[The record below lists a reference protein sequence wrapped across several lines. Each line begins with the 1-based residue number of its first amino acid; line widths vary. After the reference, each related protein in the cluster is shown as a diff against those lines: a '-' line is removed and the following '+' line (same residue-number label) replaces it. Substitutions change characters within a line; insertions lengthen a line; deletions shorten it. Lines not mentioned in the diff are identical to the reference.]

1 MTLEDFYF
9 LSQIAAALGIMASL
23 IFVGVQVR
31 QSTRQAKAAA
41 AQAVHDNFANWYLS
55 FSEHPHLSEIG
66 VKGLAG
72 LDNLTPEETMHFVT
86 SILAVMSYTQSAFLK
101 WREGDLDDE
110 LWKSWERSSLSYYDT
125 KGGKEVWALRKYAFT
140 PAFVE
145 YVEANLLN
153 TPLPQGARP
162 WIKDAD
168 APEQQGSEASE

>member
-9 LSQIAAALGIMASL
+9 ISQIAAALGIMASL
-23 IFVGVQVR
+23 IFVGLQVR
-31 QSTRQAKAAA
+31 QSTRQAKADA

-55 FSEHPHLSEIG
+55 FAENPHLADIG
-66 VKGLAG
+66 AKGLGG
-72 LDNLTPEETMHFVT
+72 LDKLTPEETMLMVT
-86 SILAVMSYTQSAFLK
+86 NLLAVISYTQSAFYK

-110 LWKSWERSSLSYYDT
+110 LWKSWERSSLSYLDT
-125 KGGKEVWALRKYAFT
+125 KGGKEVWEIRKYAFT

-162 WIKDAD
+162 WIKN
-168 APEQQGSEASE
+168 EGGSEPTSQAGV